1 MKGIRVRDGLTSQ
14 GRDRFEEQPGAV
26 AQRPAMAFV
35 VCVVAALVGMAVCAA
50 AILVPAPVGAVPFVV
65 MICAAC
71 PLLAGWE
78 AASVTASRRADRAG
92 RRALARLRST
102 LDRLPETEHPLGL

>member
-1 MKGIRVRDGLTSQ
+1 VRDGLTSE
-14 GRDRFEEQPGAV
+14 GRHGFMAQPA
-26 AQRPAMAFV
+26 AAAHRPAMALV
-35 VCVVAALVGMAVCAA
+35 VGVVAAALGMAFCAA

-65 MICAAC
+65 AICAAC

-78 AASVTASRRADRAG
+78 AASATASRRAERAG
-92 RRALARLRST
+92 HRALARLRST